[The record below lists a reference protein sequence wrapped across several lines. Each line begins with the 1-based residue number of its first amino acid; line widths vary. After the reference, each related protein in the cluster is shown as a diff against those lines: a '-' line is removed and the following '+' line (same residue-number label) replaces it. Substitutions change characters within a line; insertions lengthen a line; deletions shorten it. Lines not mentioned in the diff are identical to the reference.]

1 MVASSKIMIKQSL
14 LSTAAVI
21 SLIAVSAAGSQPAKS
36 IWYNKPA
43 NDWKSEALSI
53 GNSCMGAMLFG
64 GITEELIQFNEQ
76 SLWSGDINWG
86 GAYECGDHGFGSYRT
101 FGDVFVTFA
110 GNAETPIVTSPSGQE
125 KAMAKALISPT
136 TEGKVTNYRIASKDG
151 QAVKVRVN
159 WEVKTVNT
167 ALLK

>member
-64 GITEELIQFNEQ
+64 GVKL
-76 SLWSGDINWG
+76 GVG
-86 GAYECGDHGFGSYRT
+86 GVSRAFRD
-101 FGDVFVTFA
+101 A
-110 GNAETPIVTSPSGQE
+110 GQG
-125 KAMAKALISPT
+125 
-136 TEGKVTNYRIASKDG
+136 
-151 QAVKVRVN
+151 AVA
-159 WEVKTVNT
+159 
-167 ALLK
+167 ALLGD